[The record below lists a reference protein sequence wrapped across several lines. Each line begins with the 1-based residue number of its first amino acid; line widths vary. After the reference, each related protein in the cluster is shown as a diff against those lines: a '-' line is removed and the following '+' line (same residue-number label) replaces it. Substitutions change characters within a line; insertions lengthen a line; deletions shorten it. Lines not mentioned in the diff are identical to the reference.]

1 MATKKTKTR
10 TKTTANPRREPRSF
24 RREKPV
30 FGIATWIMLI
40 LFALLIGGFFFLQ
53 NQKETAEAAAT
64 PASETILVFDA
75 AAGIPTSIEVKP
87 ADGDAVKVVRNAENV
102 WVMELPIKTEAD
114 PSSAEA
120 AAAQVSSLRVVS
132 EVEGDPEIFGLNNPT
147 HVITVEFSGGEK
159 HTLEVG
165 DASPTNSGYYV
176 RLDKDRIMVVGLSG
190 IDALLNLAAF
200 PPYLNTPTPTA
211 LPPTETPAG
220 PTQTPTP

>member
-1 MATKKTKTR
+1 MATRKKTGPQRVTR
-10 TKTTANPRREPRSF
+10 STRPARPI
-24 RREKPV
+24 
-30 FGIATWIMLI
+30 FGMATWIMLG
-40 LFALLIGGFFFLQ
+40 LFAILMAGFLVLR
-53 NQKETAEAAAT
+53 NQKEAAEAAAT
-64 PASETILVFDA
+64 PASEAMFVFDA
-75 AAGIPTSIEVKP
+75 AVGAPTSIEVKP
-87 ADGDAVKVVRNAENV
+87 AAGDAVKVVRNSENV

-132 EVEGDPEIFGLNNPT
+132 EVEGDPEIFGLSNPT

-165 DASPTNSGYYV
+165 DATPTNSGYYV

-190 IDALLNLAAF
+190 IDALLILATF